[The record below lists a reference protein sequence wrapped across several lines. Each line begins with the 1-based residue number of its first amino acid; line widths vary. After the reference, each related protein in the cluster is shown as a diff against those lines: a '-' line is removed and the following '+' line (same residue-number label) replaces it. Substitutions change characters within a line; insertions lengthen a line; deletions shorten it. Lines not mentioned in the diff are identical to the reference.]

1 VRTAFSP
8 TQLLKL
14 EHAFESNQYVVGAE
28 RKTLAQQLSLTETQ
42 VKVWFQNRRT
52 KHKRMQQEDGDS
64 KSGGG
69 NQHSPGTYDEDDELI
84 DMDDCPSDDE

>member
-1 VRTAFSP
+1 
-8 TQLLKL
+8 
-14 EHAFESNQYVVGAE
+14 
-28 RKTLAQQLSLTETQ
+28 
-42 VKVWFQNRRT
+42 
-52 KHKRMQQEDGDS
+52 MQQEDGDS